1 MAWEYRVLT
10 TVNEVSEVDLNQ
22 LGSEGWEL
30 VGMTSYTEATE
41 DEAGGVSLLPGDLII
56 MCVFKRQLVTG

>member
-30 VGMTSYTEATE
+30 VGMTSYTE